1 MQTPQSTWEHLHRV
15 PFKAGKNKLAC
26 LAELVDGWQSL
37 AIQTFLNE
45 FVICYCNE
53 ELPATPLLV

>member
-1 MQTPQSTWEHLHRV
+1 MQTPKSTLEHLHSA

-26 LAELVDGWQSL
+26 LAELINGWRIL
-37 AIQTFLNE
+37 ATQTFLNE

-53 ELPATPLLV
+53 ELPAIA

>member
-26 LAELVDGWQSL
+26 LAELVDGWQSIT
-37 AIQTFLNE
+37 IQTFLNE
-45 FVICYCNE
+45 FVIHIYSLQSNQISS
-53 ELPATPLLV
+53 L